1 MHPTGARTSIET
13 TSDGHGKLAVAE
25 WTPSPK
31 RTNFDGVSLVLA
43 SLGTANGAGFN
54 VVPVSRSQPRGWRE
68 ISAPHATIL
77 KRTNPSV
84 TGSGLTRGGIVIACL
99 ALASLL
105 LLPCYLKLRSRSLR
119 SAHVDDVENAAT
131 RRASYDS
138 GSHKILSVGHSDDL
152 AYGNPSPTPPIPQTS
167 SETAVPVSV
176 PISPSSQGADGR
188 KGGARL
194 PARPSP
200 LLLMPERPNRET
212 RQDDSF
218 TVARSRSIRP
228 KERESRGSFLPNPWD
243 SDAKPLAGALERVI
257 FHLPTF
263 SAPPML
269 RASSFKG
276 GLPRS
281 PRELRIFLS
290 PEVRLLEATT
300 FGVNR
305 LRVEPP
311 RRPPPI

>member
-1 MHPTGARTSIET
+1 M
-13 TSDGHGKLAVAE
+13 
-25 WTPSPK
+25 
-31 RTNFDGVSLVLA
+31 NFNGVSLVLA
-43 SLGTANGAGFN
+43 SLGTANGAYFN

-84 TGSGLTRGGIVIACL
+84 TGSGLARGGIVIACL

-119 SAHVDDVENAAT
+119 STHVDDVENGVA

-138 GSHKILSVGHSDDL
+138 GTGSHKTLSVGHSDDL
-152 AYGNPSPTPPIPQTS
+152 AYGSPSPTLSISQTS
-167 SETAVPVSV
+167 SETAVPVNV
-176 PISPSSQGADGR
+176 LISPSSQGADGR

-194 PARPSP
+194 PARPPP

-212 RQDDSF
+212 QQDDTF

-269 RASSFKG
+269 RASSFKA

-290 PEVRLLEATT
+290 PEVRLLEATH

-305 LRVEPP
+305 LTVEPP
-311 RRPPPI
+311 RQPLPI